1 MVFFLFSQF
10 MMNYKDYYKVLG
22 VDKTATAEEIKKKY
36 RKLAVQFH
44 PDKNQGN
51 KAAEDKFKEIS
62 EAYEVLGDSKKRRKY
77 DDIGQDWNQYRQ
89 SSDQRQQKGSGAD
102 FEEFFGRE
110 SGFSD
115 FFETFFSGSGSGFG
129 RQKQR
134 PVRGRDL
141 EALIE
146 LSLAEAYHGSERII
160 QLDNNS
166 VKMKISAGARDGQV
180 LRMKEKGQAGRNGG
194 KAGDLLLKV
203 RLMPDHEY
211 SFEGAELIKA
221 QAIDF
226 YTAVLGGKLQTDVF
240 GKTIQIPVKPQT
252 QDGTILRLK
261 NLGMPAYGSSI
272 RGNLLL
278 RVRITLPTQ
287 ISDDEKRLI
296 EQAAQYRK
304 SS

>member
-1 MVFFLFSQF
+1 
-10 MMNYKDYYKVLG
+10 MNYKDYYKVLG
-22 VDKTATAEEIKKKY
+22 VEKTATAEEIKKKY

-62 EAYEVLGDSKKRRKY
+62 EAYEVLGDSKKRKKY

-89 SSDQRQQKGSGAD
+89 SSDPRQQKGSGAD

-115 FFETFFSGSGSGFG
+115 FFETFFAGSGSGFG

-134 PVRGRDL
+134 PARGRDL
-141 EALIE
+141 EALID

-166 VKMKISAGARDGQV
+166 LKMKISAGVKDGQL
-180 LRMKEKGQAGRNGG
+180 LRIKEKGQAGRNGG

-203 RLMPDHEY
+203 RLLPDPEY
-211 SFEGAELIKA
+211 SFEGTELVKV
-221 QAIDF
+221 QTVDF

-240 GKTIQIPVKPQT
+240 GKTIQIPLKPQT

-261 NLGMPAYGSSI
+261 NMGMPVYGSDT

-278 RVRITLPTQ
+278 RIRITLPPQ
-287 ISDDEKRLI
+287 ISEEEMKHI
-296 EQAAQYRK
+296 ERAAQLRNSVLLK
-304 SS
+304 DM